1 MATIRV
7 EHVSDDA
14 FDVHIRDHV
23 LRVDQKTDDGGA
35 DSGPTPTE
43 LFVASLAACVGYQA
57 RRFLGRHDLPTAG
70 LAVTAHSTG
79 AARPARVGSIQVEVT
94 LPQDF
99 PPERAAALLAV
110 ASHCS
115 VHSSLEQ
122 PPEVSVVLA
131 ESALAEPVLA
141 TLP

>member
-23 LRVDQKTDDGGA
+23 LRVDQKVADGGA

-43 LFVASLAACVGYQA
+43 LFVASLAACVGYSA
-57 RRFLGRHDLPTAG
+57 RRFLARHDLPTAG
-70 LAVTAHSTG
+70 LSVTARSTG
-79 AARPARVGSIQVEVT
+79 AAKPARVGRIQVDVT
-94 LPQDF
+94 LPRDF
-99 PPERAAALLAV
+99 PQERAAGLLAV

-115 VHSSLEQ
+115 VHSSLEH
-122 PPEVSVVLA
+122 PPEVEV
-131 ESALAEPVLA
+131 ALADPALTPA
-141 TLP
+141 